1 MNKALRIISAHV
13 TAVLIVGLAV
23 GGVVLTDRSAP
34 LVTDFGSQVEPFY
47 GVRQNGIET
56 ASQANLTL
64 IAFDLK
70 KDVDKA
76 AAARFMRVWTTDAAK
91 LTQGLPVTED
101 VDPGMEKNP
110 ARLTATFGFGFSF
123 FEKLGIADAW
133 PVESQKIPA
142 YPKIDKLQA
151 RWSDG
156 DIVVQIGGN
165 DPLSIYHL
173 GEVLKLDAAPFASVK
188 WQQRGFVNAA
198 GVNAGVTGRNLMGQ
212 MDGSG
217 NPVVGTNNFDQ
228 AVWDADN
235 GTVMVVRRIAMNLDL
250 WNSKSLKNKGE
261 SVGRNIADG
270 KPLYGGTEKAEVI
283 KSKLPA
289 NSHVRLSER
298 SALGRIFRH
307 GYNYDDGYSADGA
320 RDAGLIFISFQE
332 SLRRYIDIQ
341 NALAKMDALNKYTT
355 PIGSALFYVPKGLT
369 SQSQWLMQDLLN

>member
-1 MNKALRIISAHV
+1 MNKALRIVSAHI

-34 LVTDFGSQVEPFY
+34 TAADFGAQTEPFY
-47 GVRQNGIET
+47 GIHQNGIET
-56 ASQANLTL
+56 GGQANLTL

-70 KDVDKA
+70 SGVDKA

-91 LTQGLPVTED
+91 LTQGLPITED

-110 ARLTATFGFGFSF
+110 ARLTATFGFGYSF
-123 FEKLGIADAW
+123 YEKLGLTDKW
-133 PVESQKIPA
+133 PIEMQKIPA
-142 YPKIDKLQA
+142 YPKIDKLQK

-173 GEVLKLDAAPFASVK
+173 GEVLKIDATPFATVK

-198 GVNAGVTGRNLMGQ
+198 GVNTGVTGRNLMGQ

-217 NPVVGTNNFDQ
+217 NPVPGTNNFQQ

-235 GTVMVVRRIAMNLDL
+235 GSVMVVRRIEMNLEL

-270 KPLYGGTEKAEVI
+270 KPLYGGTEKAEII

-307 GYNYDDGYSADGA
+307 GYNYDDGYTVSGA
-320 RDAGLIFISFQE
+320 RDAGLIFVSFQE
-332 SLRRYIDIQ
+332 SLRRYLDIQ
-341 NALAKMDALNKYTT
+341 NALAKIDALNKYTT
-355 PIGSALFYVPKGLT
+355 PIGSGLYYVPKGLT
-369 SQSQWLMQDLLN
+369 SQDEWLMQDFLN